1 MSYRVDAILKSG
13 EYALTKFNI
22 MTKPLN
28 VFISYSH
35 KDKNHCLSLLEYL
48 KLFEKEGLI
57 NVWWDGEIIPGT
69 EWDIE
74 IKNHVDEA
82 DIIILLTSNA
92 FLVSDYIDRVE
103 LKEAIERHIANISR
117 VIPIIV
123 KPCAWYKSPLGK
135 LQALP
140 ENPEG
145 GIKPVS
151 HWSDEHDAYFAIQE
165 GVGKAINFLN
175 QKMPVA
181 KTNQSKSTPFKT
193 VLNTKPEH
201 ELYRLYGLHGLRK
214 SSLIQNFNV
223 SRKGD
228 THNIN
233 AIQFLWADALFG
245 NSISAKHMKDGK
257 TLRIRFDHMGGW
269 GCNIT
274 IRCQD
279 GLACLNEN
287 KSRYLS
293 FDARI
298 PLEEIQRFAESELL
312 HEVGISIRIVNGL
325 LQHWEYGL
333 GTKEYIVVPVKKSKW
348 GGKPVKVD
356 LSDRLLWHQFTSD
369 GNTKINQEGPDFS
382 IIAAVILKFGKIP
395 LDPIEPQPGKGIVE
409 IRAIN
414 LSDE

>member
-1 MSYRVDAILKSG
+1 MSNTPV
-13 EYALTKFNI
+13 
-22 MTKPLN
+22 KPLR
-28 VFISYSH
+28 VFVSYSRE
-35 KDKNHCLSLLEYL
+35 DKEYCQSLLKYL

-74 IKNHVDEA
+74 IKNRVNEA
-82 DIIILLTSNA
+82 DIIILLISNA

-103 LKEAIERHIANISR
+103 LKEAMERHAANISR

-123 KPCAWYKSPLGK
+123 KPCAWNKSPLGK

-151 HWSDEHDAYFAIQE
+151 HWIDEHDAWYAIQE
-165 GVGKAINFLN
+165 GIGKAITYLN
-175 QKMPVA
+175 KKLPVLPPNPGKPA
-181 KTNQSKSTPFKT
+181 DDTP
-193 VLNTKPEH
+193 VSNNKPEN
-201 ELYRLYGLHGLRK
+201 EFYRLYGLRGLRN
-214 SSLIQNFNV
+214 SSLIQDFNV
-223 SRKGD
+223 SRKGN

-245 NSISAKHMKDGK
+245 NSISAEHMKDGK
-257 TLRIRFDHMGGW
+257 TLKIRFDHKGGW

-279 GLACLNEN
+279 GHACLNEN
-287 KSRYLS
+287 KSRYLR

-298 PLEEIQRFAESELL
+298 PHEEIQRVAEAGLL

-325 LQHWEYGL
+325 LQHWEYAL
-333 GTKEYIVVPVKKSKW
+333 NPKEYIVIPVKKSKW

-356 LSDRLLWHQFTSD
+356 LSDPLRWHQFTSD
-369 GNTKINQEGPDFS
+369 GNIKVDREGPDFS

-395 LDPIEPQPGKGIVE
+395 QDPIEPQPGRGIIE
-409 IRAIN
+409 IRAIE
-414 LSDE
+414 LTDD